1 MISTI
6 FQTCTE
12 IEDSSLKL
20 TRSQMRKDNNFVVPL
35 CRFYYTAASGVGN
48 NLNILPR
55 SPCAACAF
63 IKMSAM
69 KHTVHHVYLHE
80 YTQYEHG
87 ILHIFTSS
95 SDREMPIPWQ
105 DPEIPVVLLRSV
117 GVRARVPASCV
128 RAAWCQRRV
137 EAEQYLARLCLKS

>member
-1 MISTI
+1 MISTN

-20 TRSQMRKDNNFVVPL
+20 TRIQMRKDNNFVVPL
-35 CRFYYTAASGVGN
+35 CRFYYTDASCVGD

-63 IKMSAM
+63 IKMFATM

-80 YTQYEHG
+80 YT
-87 ILHIFTSS
+87 HIFTSS
-95 SDREMPIPWQ
+95 SDREMPVPWQ
-105 DPEIPVVLLRSV
+105 EPEIPVVLLPSV
-117 GVRARVPASCV
+117 GVRARVQASCV
-128 RAAWCQRRV
+128 RAAWCRCRV

>member
-1 MISTI
+1 MTSTN

-20 TRSQMRKDNNFVVPL
+20 TRIQMRKDSNFVVPV
-35 CRFYYTAASGVGN
+35 CRFYYTAASCVGN

-63 IKMSAM
+63 IKMSAT
-69 KHTVHHVYLHE
+69 KHTVRHVYLHE

-95 SDREMPIPWQ
+95 SDREMP
-105 DPEIPVVLLRSV
+105 VHGKSLRFLWSCCLV
-117 GVRARVPASCV
+117 SAYEQECQLPAFV
-128 RAAWCQRRV
+128 
-137 EAEQYLARLCLKS
+137 